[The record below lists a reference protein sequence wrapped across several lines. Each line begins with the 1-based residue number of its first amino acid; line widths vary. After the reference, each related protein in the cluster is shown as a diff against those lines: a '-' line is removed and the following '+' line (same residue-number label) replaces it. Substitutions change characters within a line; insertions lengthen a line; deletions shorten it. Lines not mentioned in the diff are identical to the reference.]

1 MSFLAKLAKKID
13 EDARLAILQALSVSP
28 ANEMNESV
36 LDSVLNECGHKRSR
50 EWVRQQMRYLAD
62 IGGIVIDDDGPLLVA
77 TITRAGL
84 DHVERKAFLEGVQK
98 TKPEF

>member
-1 MSFLAKLAKKID
+1 MSLLAKLSKKID
-13 EDARLAILQALSVSP
+13 EDARLSILQALSVSP

-36 LDSVLNECGHKRSR
+36 LDDYLQECGHKRAR

-84 DHVERKAFLEGVQK
+84 DHVGRKSFLEGVLK
-98 TKPEF
+98 PKPEF